1 VLLTA
6 QAYADRLA
14 GSGSNPAF
22 HSLVVKRLAP
32 LVRCPHLS
40 QLWLSASVLSD
51 DADKLLLGKQPQL
64 KQLLLLKLASSTDA
78 SLSAE
83 AVSKKI
89 WSVPSSWLLPVRD
102 IQPVRSAWVD
112 WRLDIAAI
120 RQAALDSVS
129 RQRTTILTSPVSSQL
144 GGVRWGIEVQCRWE
158 PARQSSMLGL
168 FARAKNLPAG
178 SFCRCTFKL
187 ECIAPAAVGRR
198 PRRGM
203 CKGSSTFDGRTAV
216 AGLTSSSLG
225 PWLGGL
231 MWLPGLP
238 WGCLQ
243 LAGSCCG

>member
-1 VLLTA
+1 MLLTA

-102 IQPVRSAWVD
+102 IQPVHSARVD
-112 WRLDIAAI
+112 WQLDIAAI

-129 RQRTTILTSPVSSQL
+129 RQRTTILTS
-144 GGVRWGIEVQCRWE
+144 GGASRFTADG
-158 PARQSSMLGL
+158 
-168 FARAKNLPAG
+168 NLPGKPA
-178 SFCRCTFKL
+178 CWDCLHVPKTFL
-187 ECIAPAAVGRR
+187 LDHFVG
-198 PRRGM
+198 
-203 CKGSSTFDGRTAV
+203 A
-216 AGLTSSSLG
+216 TSSWNALHQ
-225 PWLGGL
+225 
-231 MWLPGLP
+231 
-238 WGCLQ
+238 LQ
-243 LAGSCCG
+243 